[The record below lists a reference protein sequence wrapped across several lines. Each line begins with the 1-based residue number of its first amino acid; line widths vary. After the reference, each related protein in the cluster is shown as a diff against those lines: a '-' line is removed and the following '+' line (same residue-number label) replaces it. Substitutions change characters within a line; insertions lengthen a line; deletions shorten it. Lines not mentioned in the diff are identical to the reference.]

1 MKKHRWIRKGTALAL
16 LVATVMNVQMMVYAD
31 SLDTSMIQEISLEE
45 LKSIG
50 ETTKEFELFDKDG
63 DGIWET
69 LRLFDGYE
77 TATPAFYRPVWSD
90 ELGSII
96 TEVTY
101 EWKGVERYLE
111 IARKY
116 PGELALWEEYQE
128 KSDKL
133 SNELFATQNSMQ
145 ETLLA
150 ESLKSSSQPV
160 EQFAY
165 LVNQIDATY
174 RPHVDPNAQGFTK
187 YSAIADESHYAQY
200 MNALWYYTETSEK
213 LAWLR
218 GEFSLPEEEYNAWK
232 TGLLWSYVEP
242 LLKRNGTS
250 SYEKIIVGSYGYYGT
265 GIPIW
270 YVNGEWYEYDYY
282 NIKLTKGL
290 SEKTK
295 QIIIDEAKDENLS
308 EYGIRMIQFY
318 PEDVRAAMPDKY
330 K

>member
-1 MKKHRWIRKGTALAL
+1 MKKYRWIKKGAAFAL
-16 LVATVMNVQMMVYAD
+16 LAAAAMNVQTMAYAD

-63 DGIWET
+63 DGVWET

-77 TATPAFYRPVWSD
+77 TATPALYRPVWSD

-101 EWKGVERYLE
+101 EWRMVEYYLE

-116 PGELALWEEYQE
+116 PGELALFEEYR
-128 KSDKL
+128 DKGAEIF
-133 SNELFATQNSMQ
+133 NELSEAQNSMQ

-174 RPHVDPNAQGFTK
+174 RPHIDSNTQGFTK
-187 YSAIADESHYAQY
+187 RSAVDDSHYAQY
-200 MNALWYYTETSEK
+200 TYALQSYTENSEK

-218 GEFSLPEEEYNAWK
+218 GEFSLTEEEYNAWK

-242 LLKRNGTS
+242 LLERNGTS
-250 SYEKIIVGSYGYYGT
+250 SFEKITVGTYGYFGV

-270 YVNGEWYEYDYY
+270 YVNGEWYEYDYD

-290 SEKTK
+290 SEETK